1 MRVLRSLKYALKGII
16 YAIKNERNMRIHTTV
31 AGYVLVFSAICG
43 MNAYEYAILILTIS
57 LVIMGEMFN
66 SAVENLIDLCAKE
79 YNATAKAAK
88 DIAAGAVLILAFA
101 SVAVGLILFTKEQAY
116 TKLWAFFCV
125 YPFAF
130 VAFIFSAFTSYFYIF
145 VGPAELKNKLKNAFK
160 KLKSAFIIKNMDG
173 NSNEK

>member
-1 MRVLRSLKYALKGII
+1 MKVLRSLKYALKGII

-31 AGYVLVFSAICG
+31 AGYVLAFSAICG
-43 MNAYEYAILILTIS
+43 MNASEYAILILTIS

-116 TKLWAFFCV
+116 TKLWAFF
-125 YPFAF
+125 
-130 VAFIFSAFTSYFYIF
+130 AFTRFRLLRLFFLLLQVIF
-145 VGPAELKNKLKNAFK
+145 MFLLVRPSLETNSKTLLKN
-160 KLKSAFIIKNMDG
+160 
-173 NSNEK
+173 